1 MSGGETTMMSV
12 AICQIL
18 IQTMTENKDKSLEFY
33 SISVLFDGFTVSISL
48 PLTASESES
57 RWQ

>member
-1 MSGGETTMMSV
+1 MMSV